1 VRPSIQKRSSPASS
15 KARSAAQDGI
25 FAIKRSEEGLAEF
38 TQRLTLEGP
47 GSWQCYMIPGMRQA
61 MFDAQRYLAA
71 LVYDEHQD
79 PDAVLRDFAADL
91 KARGYRA
98 IGMVQAGQCA
108 DSSLSAV
115 LLHNGEKL
123 LLAQDFDPA
132 ACGCRLDVGRLQSAA
147 ARIDEALEAGADLL
161 VINRFGKREQEGK
174 GLGYLIERALEADT
188 PVVIAVS
195 SNRFTDW
202 KKFAGMSV
210 KLACNRHALETWWC
224 NVSRRSPESR
234 QTISEILK

>member
-1 VRPSIQKRSSPASS
+1 MV
-15 KARSAAQDGI
+15 
-25 FAIKRSEEGLAEF
+25 
-38 TQRLTLEGP
+38 
-47 GSWQCYMIPGMRQA
+47 
-61 MFDAQRYLAA
+61 DAQRSLAA

-91 KARGYRA
+91 NAHGFRA

-132 ACGCRLDVGRLQSAA
+132 ASGCRLDIGRLQNAG
-147 ARIDEALEAGADLL
+147 ARVANALEAGADLL
-161 VINRFGKREQEGK
+161 IINRFGKRERDGK

-195 SNRFTDW
+195 GHRFADW
-202 KKFAGMSV
+202 IKFAGGRGT
-210 KLACNRHALETWWC
+210 KLACDRHALEAWWRD
-224 NVSRRSPESR
+224 VSQRVAV
-234 QTISEILK
+234 